1 VNIEVIV
8 RYLKQTKDKLTLGW
22 FCSMFRKNDSHYQDE
37 LFSHYQSMRPSVA
50 KLLNKT
56 WAPVFYEH
64 VFCKINEDLF
74 APMYC
79 LEDGVWLCLLVK
91 QRGRSDGVLVM
102 PDGRD
107 FPKYAAYYHGEEDEL

>member
-1 VNIEVIV
+1 MNIEVIV

-64 VFCKINEDLF
+64 VFVKSTKICLPPCIVLIPAD
-74 APMYC
+74 PMFQLIY
-79 LEDGVWLCLLVK
+79 
-91 QRGRSDGVLVM
+91 
-102 PDGRD
+102 
-107 FPKYAAYYHGEEDEL
+107 

>member
-56 WAPVFYEH
+56 WHQFSMNMFFVNQRRSVCPH
-64 VFCKINEDLF
+64 VL
-74 APMYC
+74 
-79 LEDGVWLCLLVK
+79 
-91 QRGRSDGVLVM
+91 S
-102 PDGRD
+102 
-107 FPKYAAYYHGEEDEL
+107 